1 MYLHRF
7 IRQSGCPTKTL
18 HIEGNPFND
27 QKLTGLGFILDVC
40 VFFKVSSS
48 VLGLRFLEQR
58 ITGET
63 GHIAETPEIKNSFQ
77 R

>member
-18 HIEGNPFND
+18 HIKGNPFND
-27 QKLTGLGFILDVC
+27 QKLTGLGFILNVC
-40 VFFKVSSS
+40 GVFFSS
-48 VLGLRFLEQR
+48 VLGLLFLEQR